1 MRAGSWE
8 ETGSWRDCRGQ
19 SHTRFVHIVLL
30 SEMKYVTFNC
40 CSVSKSPEK
49 IIYCY
54 GLFRAGL
61 KGCLFLLSYMVKDD
75 VVLFCM
81 EKLLW
86 RNPQISQLR

>member
-40 CSVSKSPEK
+40 CSVAKSPEK
-49 IIYCY
+49 IISRSLWSLQ
-54 GLFRAGL
+54 GRFRRLFVLL
-61 KGCLFLLSYMVKDD
+61 KD
-75 VVLFCM
+75 V
-81 EKLLW
+81 
-86 RNPQISQLR
+86 